1 MANVARPVNNLAQTQ
16 WPVFHMQPQVLP
28 KKSQWSSSYG
38 SPLLEME
45 MLLLHCPVVWLPKQI
60 SSPGAFHMQVWG
72 KPAAMPE
79 AGPSVAA
86 SSDPIGPKPL
96 NTYKPK
102 SPERPKHSKAQ

>member
-1 MANVARPVNNLAQTQ
+1 MVI
-16 WPVFHMQPQVLP
+16 
-28 KKSQWSSSYG
+28 
-38 SPLLEME
+38 
-45 MLLLHCPVVWLPKQI
+45 VVWQPKQI